1 MSFRMLATLLL
12 GATACSGSESPPA
25 CGLNAVVGPTV
36 LLDQFNIPNQTLSR
50 PPGRLPE
57 KLVARLAVG
66 PAFSAIVG
74 RADSEVVV
82 GVNGA
87 LPANTS
93 ITFGVLV
100 VDPTGRALGV
110 MLYELSPIE
119 GAPRIGTVSA
129 GAFVVPLIGI
139 QLDPGR
145 IQDARCPLFPDSL
158 AAQ

>member
-1 MSFRMLATLLL
+1 MPCRALPLLLL
-12 GATACSGSESPPA
+12 GALACAGADAPPV

-36 LLDQFNIPNQTLSR
+36 LLDQFNVPNQTLIR
-50 PPGRLPE
+50 APARLPE

-74 RADSEVVV
+74 RADSEIVV

-87 LPANTS
+87 LPANTT

-100 VDPTGRALGV
+100 VDPAGKSLGV
-110 MLYELSPIE
+110 MLYELAPID
-119 GAPRIGTVSA
+119 GAPRIGSVSV
-129 GAFVVPLIGI
+129 GNLVVPLIGI
-139 QLDPGR
+139 QLDASR
-145 IQDARCPLFPDSL
+145 IQDARCPLFPDSV